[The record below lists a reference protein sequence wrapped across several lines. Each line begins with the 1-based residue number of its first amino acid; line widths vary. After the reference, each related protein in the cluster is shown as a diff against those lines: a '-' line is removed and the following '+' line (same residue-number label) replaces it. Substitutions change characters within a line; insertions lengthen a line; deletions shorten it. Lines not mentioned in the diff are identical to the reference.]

1 MTSFAGRRTV
11 IKTFAIGFGAILAG
25 GASATE
31 PSAAAS
37 LVGAGA
43 RVLPG
48 LMARLAKAL
57 SSSTQS
63 TRLSFRPSPK
73 SARARAEVCCCSL
86 RRPTKRR
93 SMMSSQCRRCRRNV
107 TLCCPSCSVPV
118 RKECVEMHIVRKLE
132 RPHSGGPL
140 PFPGEA

>member
-43 RVLPG
+43 RVLPD

-63 TRLSFRPSPK
+63 TRLSFR
-73 SARARAEVCCCSL
+73 
-86 RRPTKRR
+86 T
-93 SMMSSQCRRCRRNV
+93 
-107 TLCCPSCSVPV
+107 
-118 RKECVEMHIVRKLE
+118 
-132 RPHSGGPL
+132 
-140 PFPGEA
+140 